1 MRAFLNRA
9 NALWR
14 DQRGGT
20 AIEYGLI
27 LALIVIAVLGAIS
40 VLANGTT
47 SMWNDVATKVITS
60 SSQR

>member
-14 DQRGGT
+14 DQRGAT

-27 LALIVIAVLGAIS
+27 LALIVIAVLGALS
-40 VLANGTT
+40 LLANGTT
-47 SMWNDVATKVITS
+47 SLWDDVASKVIS
-60 SSQR
+60 SSARR